1 MGLTDHFLVIC
12 CVQEHFLC
20 QCCGNSFSC
29 FSFIEQK
36 LNLKHIPYMKPATD
50 SLTQQADVNL
60 LKETTKLVH
69 RIERIL
75 VPSSSLVYS
84 SIGTKVSTFLNNLN
98 QRKYFCDVTELSHSD
113 LSKGS
118 GKYAEN
124 VFRRVDWDLFIK
136 DLTNI
141 IGENDPT
148 YVLPKEALDEIER
161 ERIDFENILSKVI
174 KKEKIRLLQVRLFV
188 FI

>member
-1 MGLTDHFLVIC
+1 
-12 CVQEHFLC
+12 
-20 QCCGNSFSC
+20 
-29 FSFIEQK
+29 
-36 LNLKHIPYMKPATD
+36 MKPATD
-50 SLTQQADVNL
+50 SLTQQADANL

-118 GKYAEN
+118 GKYSEN
-124 VFRRVDWDLFIK
+124 VFRRVDWELFVK

-148 YVLPKEALDEIER
+148 YVLPKVALDEIER
-161 ERIDFENILSKVI
+161 ERIDLENILSKVI